1 MGKVKPSEMSTEAS
15 TDFPAEQGSFDIDQK
30 REDLLALW
38 SDVFDLCKGIVES
51 AKKGDLT
58 LRASLLKEIVTYLK
72 LSSDVLDKAAQ
83 RQREKLLEQQEAE
96 QEDELLDEMQEEG
109 SDLIAEFEQVERD
122 LYGPANPQAEPLI

>member
-1 MGKVKPSEMSTEAS
+1 MDEKVKPSDEKVNPE
-15 TDFPAEQGSFDIDQK
+15 FREQDSFDIDQK

-58 LRASLLKEIVTYLK
+58 VRASLLKEIVTYLK

-83 RQREKLLEQQEAE
+83 RQREKLLEQEE
-96 QEDELLDEMQEEG
+96 EDREEEMLEEMD
-109 SDLIAEFEQVERD
+109 SLESEMMEEFEQVEREM
-122 LYGPANPQAEPLI
+122 YGPANPQAEPLA